1 MRTKRNELFANAV
14 KVAGID
20 IEKDFFA
27 LSSDDVRK
35 VEEIRKAFRY
45 SGKNYLGR
53 SRVRQF
59 WYACQKGAGI

>member
-14 KVAGID
+14 KGAGID
-20 IEKDFFA
+20 IKKDFFV

-35 VEEIRKAFRY
+35 VEEIRKSFRY

-59 WYACQKGAGI
+59 WYACQKGAWI